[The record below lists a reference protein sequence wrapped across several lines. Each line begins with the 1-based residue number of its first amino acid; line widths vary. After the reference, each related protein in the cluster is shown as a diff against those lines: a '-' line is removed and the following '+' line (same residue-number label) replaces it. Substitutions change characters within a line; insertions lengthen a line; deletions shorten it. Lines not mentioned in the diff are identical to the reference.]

1 MYSAASFTSGGK
13 LVWTVCTIRG
23 PFFFLRLSPLD
34 LLIVHVG
41 QVGCTKGQKG
51 HTCSLLQR
59 RKIEVGPP
67 PPLLILVITLPR
79 ELSPVSPKT
88 APIPTPS
95 PKQSFSYGVSFP
107 PSLDCGFRK
116 STVAHGDSTWAPN
129 PFIL

>member
-23 PFFFLRLSPLD
+23 PFFLRLSPLD

-79 ELSPVSPKT
+79 ELGPVSPKT
-88 APIPTPS
+88 APILPPLSQTE
-95 PKQSFSYGVSFP
+95 FFLWFVFP
-107 PSLDCGFRK
+107 PVPGLWF
-116 STVAHGDSTWAPN
+116 
-129 PFIL
+129 